1 MKLVLS
7 CDLIYVS
14 TFQAIV
20 GQRVVL
26 MQAKIW
32 KFFCKFAF
40 EMQLIHLSLTNF
52 KNIAEAQL
60 DFSPKINC
68 FLGNNGMGK
77 SNLLDAI
84 HYLSFCKSFS
94 GMTDAMLMRR
104 GEDFLTAKANYL
116 RRDTPEE
123 LTLGMARGK
132 RKSLRRGGKEYTR
145 LSDHIG
151 TFPLV
156 MAAPQDID
164 LIRGSGEE
172 RRRWMDMVISQ
183 SDRRYLD
190 ALIRYASALEQRNRL
205 LRDGSVHHTL
215 YEAVELTMEMSAEYI
230 CRARQ
235 TWIDT
240 LSGLF
245 SRYYHAIAGEGE
257 SVGIVYNS
265 SVADSGAPT
274 LGAALD
280 NARRHDEIVRHT
292 SVGPHRDDIG
302 MTLDEMPLRRTGS
315 QGQCKTFT
323 IALRLAQ
330 YDFLHRATSI
340 RPLLLLDDIFDKLD
354 RDRVARIMKL
364 VTADEFGQIFITDTN
379 REHLDD
385 IMSGTGGHYRMW
397 HVVDG
402 AFKPL
407 AE

>member
-1 MKLVLS
+1 
-7 CDLIYVS
+7 
-14 TFQAIV
+14 
-20 GQRVVL
+20 
-26 MQAKIW
+26 
-32 KFFCKFAF
+32 
-40 EMQLIHLSLTNF
+40 MQLIHLSLTNF

-205 LRDGSVHHTL
+205 LRDGSVDHTL

-280 NARRHDEIVRHT
+280 NARRHDEIGRHT